1 MGNDGGLIMEKLALG
16 RIKTNGG
23 TQPRKELDQQTV
35 QEYAEAMER
44 GDTFPE
50 LLIYFDGSVYWLVDG
65 FHRYHA
71 YKQIKQRK
79 VPCIIKQGTHREA
92 VLASVGVNAKH
103 GLRRTNEDK
112 RRAIMVLLED
122 REWSRWSDSEIARR
136 CNVNQTTVS
145 KYRKTSP
152 MENIGENRTRI
163 YTDKHG
169 NQSTMD
175 TSNLGRKPAESE
187 SPDLL
192 EKLDEVNKAIASGK
206 ITNRQLEGT
215 RKAIDKRGVDKQRQK
230 EVKDQLPKKTRIRLL
245 NDKMASIADEL
256 QYLAE
261 GTIEPEEGDHI
272 WIKAIKMKAPS
283 FIWMF
288 HKMGVDLNQVY
299 STLINPGHTLDNQT
313 DDEGEIIDITPERKR
328 TK

>member
-1 MGNDGGLIMEKLALG
+1 VVTWGRFCEECGYSHITPYRWFEKYGLSYTRSFGAVGNRNRNKSLKFF
-16 RIKTNGG
+16 N
-23 TQPRKELDQQTV
+23 
-35 QEYAEAMER
+35 
-44 GDTFPE
+44 
-50 LLIYFDGSVYWLVDG
+50 
-65 FHRYHA
+65 
-71 YKQIKQRK
+71 
-79 VPCIIKQGTHREA
+79 
-92 VLASVGVNAKH
+92 
-103 GLRRTNEDK
+103 
-112 RRAIMVLLED
+112 
-122 REWSRWSDSEIARR
+122 DSEPTPPP
-136 CNVNQTTVS
+136 TT
-145 KYRKTSP
+145 
-152 MENIGENRTRI
+152 
-163 YTDKHG
+163 
-169 NQSTMD
+169 
-175 TSNLGRKPAESE
+175 KPEIKE
-187 SPDLL
+187 TL
-192 EKLDEVNKAIASGK
+192 KVINKAIESGE
-206 ITNRQLEGT
+206 ITSRDLEGT

-328 TK
+328 NK